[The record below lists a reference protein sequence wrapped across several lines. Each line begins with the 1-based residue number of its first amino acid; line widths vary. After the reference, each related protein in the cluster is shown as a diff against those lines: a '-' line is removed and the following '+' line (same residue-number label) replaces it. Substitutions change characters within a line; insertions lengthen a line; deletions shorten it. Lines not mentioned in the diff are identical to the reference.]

1 MFNRIGLVNVM
12 RHYVTKC
19 NPLFYFILSKK
30 SKIVVPFWRNKIKS
44 RTLLNS
50 YSALLQSI
58 LHPSLSLSLS
68 LRFLLHQLFF
78 FQGKF
83 KSQIQSLHSNRSFF
97 YFLRSV
103 QILLFFHR
111 SVNFLLFIDFFIWSC
126 NFICAIRS
134 TVKIDLACCFQREIW
149 FSVRSGWISWYR
161 CTLLMY

>member
-1 MFNRIGLVNVM
+1 MW
-12 RHYVTKC
+12 Y
-19 NPLFYFILSKK
+19 LFD
-30 SKIVVPFWRNKIKS
+30 VIKS
-44 RTLLNS
+44 NLTHYSIPIPRCCKAFFTL
-50 YSALLQSI
+50 
-58 LHPSLSLSLS
+58 LSLS
-68 LRFLLHQLFF
+68 LRFLLHQLLF

-83 KSQIQSLHSNRSFF
+83 KSQIQSHRSNRSFF

-126 NFICAIRS
+126 NFILCDPINSENRS
-134 TVKIDLACCFQREIW
+134 CMLLSLIFFS